1 MEELS
6 KEELEQL
13 LEVYREQSVRLLDEM
28 GNDLLALEAGA
39 IDAEIMTRLRRA
51 AHTIKGDSAC
61 VGFEGVTEVA
71 HRIEDVFD
79 AVLNGNVTLETRVVD
94 LVLLSLDALRAV
106 LGGEEV
112 TDLGKRTVAQLLAGL
127 RRVGTESTSPA
138 GYWKERLSTTA
149 AGESETPVLPA
160 AIEQGARRRREFV
173 RVDSSKLDAL
183 MNLAGEMVI
192 ARSVLNQPGLEL
204 SGALATNELAGSF
217 SDAIAQMGKLI
228 SELQKSV
235 LKMRMVTIDN
245 VFKRF
250 ARPMR
255 ELASA
260 RGKQVELEYGGG
272 KTELD
277 RALVD
282 LLYEPLLHLL
292 RNAVDHG
299 LETTDERISQG
310 KPASGLITLRAY
322 HEGNQV
328 VVEVRDDGRGLD
340 PAKLRARALDLG
352 VISKT
357 EAERMDDENS
367 LNLIFLE
374 GFSTSK
380 EITQLSGRG
389 IGASAVKS
397 VVEHLRGSVSV
408 KSQLGVATTF
418 VLRMPL
424 TLAIIRALLFKA
436 GARLFAL
443 PLQAVSEIVRASSEE
458 IVQIDGFETYRHRDG
473 FISVVRPCD
482 VLGFERRKGGV
493 GAALRSENT
502 RPFVIA
508 VAIESKRYGLI
519 ADELIGEQEL
529 VIKPLESNWVQNDA
543 LAGAAVLGDGR
554 VALIMDA
561 EMLFRRAVRHERNR
575 SAAREAYAS

>member
-1 MEELS
+1 MDELS

-13 LEVYREQSVRLLDEM
+13 LEVFREQSVRILDEM

-61 VGFEGVTEVA
+61 VGLDGVTEVA

-79 AVLNGNVTLETRVVD
+79 AVLNGDVKFERRVVD

-106 LGGEEV
+106 LGGDEV
-112 TDLGKRTVAQLLAGL
+112 TDLGEHTVASLLAGL
-127 RRVGTESTSPA
+127 RKVGSASIASAVQDEQRSASSASPKSDA
-138 GYWKERLSTTA
+138 TVLRA
-149 AGESETPVLPA
+149 AGEPGP
-160 AIEQGARRRREFV
+160 RRRREFV
-173 RVDSSKLDAL
+173 RVDASKLDAL

-192 ARSVLNQPGLEL
+192 ARSVLNQPDVEL
-204 SGALATNELAGSF
+204 SRALATHELAGSF
-217 SDAIAQMGKLI
+217 SDANAQMGKLI

-255 ELASA
+255 ELAGA
-260 RGKQVELEYGGG
+260 RGKQVELEFAGGE
-272 KTELD
+272 TELD

-299 LETTDERISQG
+299 VEATDERISRG
-310 KPASGLITLRAY
+310 KSAVGRIALRAY

-340 PAKLRARALDLG
+340 PAKLKARALELG
-352 VISKT
+352 TISKQ
-357 EAERMDDENS
+357 EAEQMDDEDS
-367 LNLIFLE
+367 LDLIFLE

-397 VVEHLRGSVSV
+397 VVERLRGTVSV
-408 KSQLGVATTF
+408 KSEVGVATTF
-418 VLRMPL
+418 ALRMPL
-424 TLAIIRALLFKA
+424 TLAIIKALLFKA

-443 PLQAVSEIVRASSEE
+443 PLLAISEISRVGSGE
-458 IVQIDGFETYRHRDG
+458 IVPIDGFETYRLRNC

-493 GAALRSENT
+493 GAGLRAENT
-502 RPFVIA
+502 QSFVIA
-508 VAIESKRYGLI
+508 LTIGSKRYGLI

-529 VIKPLESNWVQNDA
+529 VIKPLDSHWVQNDA

-561 EMLFRRAVRHERNR
+561 EMLFRRAVKHERNKG
-575 SAAREAYAS
+575 AAREAYAS

>member
-13 LEVYREQSVRLLDEM
+13 LEVYREQSIRLLEEM

-106 LGGEEV
+106 LGGDEV

-127 RRVGTESTSPA
+127 RRVGTESTTSA
-138 GYWKERLSTTA
+138 GYGKERLASMP
-149 AGESETPVLPA
+149 AGESESPVLPA
-160 AIEQGARRRREFV
+160 AVEQGARRRREFV

-204 SGALATNELAGSF
+204 SGALATHELAGSF
-217 SDAIAQMGKLI
+217 NDAIAQMGKLI

-235 LKMRMVTIDN
+235 LKMRMVTIDS

-299 LETTDERISQG
+299 LETTDERTSQG

-340 PAKLRARALDLG
+340 PAKLRERALDLG

-357 EAERMDDENS
+357 EAERMDDEDS

-408 KSQLGVATTF
+408 KSQLGVVTTF

-493 GAALRSENT
+493 GAALRSENP
-502 RPFVIA
+502 RSFVIA

-529 VIKPLESNWVQNDA
+529 VIKPLDSNWVQNDA

-575 SAAREAYAS
+575 SASREAYAS

>member
-1 MEELS
+1 MDELS

-13 LEVYREQSVRLLDEM
+13 LEVFREQSVRILDEM
-28 GNDLLALEAGA
+28 GNDLVALEAGA
-39 IDAEIMTRLRRA
+39 VDAEIMTRLRRA

-71 HRIEDVFD
+71 HKIEDVFD
-79 AVLNGNVTLETRVVD
+79 AVLNGDVKVERRVVD
-94 LVLLSLDALRAV
+94 LVLMSLDALRAA
-106 LGGEEV
+106 LGGDEV
-112 TDLGKRTVAQLLAGL
+112 TDLEERTVASLLAGL
-127 RRVGTESTSPA
+127 RRVGFESTASTVHEEQQPA
-138 GYWKERLSTTA
+138 SA
-149 AGESETPVLPA
+149 AAVGSDAPILPA
-160 AIEQGARRRREFV
+160 AVKQSAKRRREFV
-173 RVDSSKLDAL
+173 RVDASKLDAL

-192 ARSVLNQPGLEL
+192 ARSVLNQPGLEM
-204 SGALATNELAGSF
+204 SRAEATNELAGSF
-217 SDAIAQMGKLI
+217 NNANVQMGKLI

-255 ELASA
+255 ELASS
-260 RGKQVELEYGGG
+260 RGKQVELEFVGGE
-272 KTELD
+272 TELD

-299 LETTDERISQG
+299 LEAADERTSQG
-310 KPASGLITLRAY
+310 KPAIGRIELRAY

-340 PAKLRARALDLG
+340 SAKLTARALELG
-352 VISKT
+352 LILKK
-357 EAERMDDENS
+357 EADNMDDEDS
-367 LNLIFLE
+367 LDLIFLQ

-380 EITQLSGRG
+380 EITHVSGRG

-397 VVEHLRGSVSV
+397 VVEQLRGTVTV
-408 KSQLGVATTF
+408 KSQLGVGTTF
-418 VLRMPL
+418 ALRMPL

-443 PLQAVSEIVRASSEE
+443 PLLSVSEIVRVGTEE
-458 IVQIDGFETYRHRDG
+458 IVQIDGFETYRLRDS

-493 GAALRSENT
+493 GATLRAENT
-502 RPFVIA
+502 HSFVIA
-508 VAIESKRYGLI
+508 LATGSKRYGLL

-529 VIKPLESNWVQNDA
+529 VIKPLDSHWVQNDA

-561 EMLFRRAVRHERNR
+561 EMLFRRAVRHERNKG
-575 SAAREAYAS
+575 AAREAYAS